1 MWFALVLPLL
11 VLPALVG
18 FSRFEQRMMG
28 GPADGGAAEPVR
40 VSRTA
45 PRARPR

>member
-1 MWFALVLPLL
+1 MWLALVLPLL

-28 GPADGGAAEPVR
+28 GPGAPGAAQQVR
-40 VSRTA
+40 VQPA
-45 PRARPR
+45 PGAGPR